1 MSVAPPQESS
11 AAPTRS
17 NVPLKGSAK
26 LVAEFFEY
34 SINSILYQRGIYPS
48 EDFQVVRKWDLNM
61 LVTVDSNVK
70 AYIKKIMSQL
80 HSKYTFTL
88 PPIPM
93 FIP

>member
-1 MSVAPPQESS
+1 MSEGTT
-11 AAPTRS
+11 APTRS

-80 HSKYTFTL
+80 HSKLDGNEMIKLYVY
-88 PPIPM
+88 
-93 FIP
+93 